1 MADSRIVTVHKK
13 IQELIGVDY
22 SSGFSG
28 LDLSSGNVVRGKLE
42 QPPYLPFATVAYQGT
57 SEDYGPTLGRYQGT
71 AKFEIFAFVAGASYQ
86 ERSDNCIN
94 LSFDIIK
101 ALTADRSL
109 GLSGQIDDILCQQ
122 DAIDG
127 DEVGLQST
135 GIGYIV
141 ASVTFQSDTGA

>member
-1 MADSRIVTVHKK
+1 MADSRIVQTHKK
-13 IQELIGVDY
+13 LQELIAVDY
-22 SSGFSG
+22 AAGHSG
-28 LDLSSGNVVRGKLE
+28 LDLSVGNVLRGKLE
-42 QPPYLPFATVAYQGT
+42 QPPYLPYATIAYQGT
-57 SEDYGPTLGRYQGT
+57 SEEYGPTLGRYQGI
-71 AKFEIFAFVAGASYQ
+71 AKFEIFAFVAGSSFQ

-109 GLSGQIDDILCQQ
+109 GLNGLTDDIICSQ

-135 GIGYIV
+135 GIGYIQV
-141 ASVTFQSDTGA
+141 SVSFQSDDGA